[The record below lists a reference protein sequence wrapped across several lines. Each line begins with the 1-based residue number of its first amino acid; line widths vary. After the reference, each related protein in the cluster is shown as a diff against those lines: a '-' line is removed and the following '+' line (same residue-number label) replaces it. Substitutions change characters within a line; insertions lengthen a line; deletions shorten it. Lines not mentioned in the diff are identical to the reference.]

1 MQQLLLRVQIS
12 KQHNDV
18 STKMCRIENRM
29 TVSVPTQK
37 NLLLLVICMAAV
49 LWMGGGVARWFVLF
63 GCIAVVP
70 GWWLQQWTAR
80 RVPFFVRA
88 TIGFAGIAAVYAWAA
103 WAEFSMPPWVWQ
115 AALGAGTV
123 SAVARWWRAVDVH
136 TITLPTRLGGVAI
149 VLASMTVVW
158 TRVAQ
163 IADIAMPPW
172 VDSVHHALL
181 IRVAVEAGHAP
192 WSLEPY
198 LPVAALTYH
207 SGYHSIM
214 AVLLSLSAIPL
225 RDIAEYL
232 RISGQVWN
240 VCAVLSVAALVWQ
253 WTRSWWATSV
263 TIVVAGVVSIMPAY
277 YLSWGRYTLLTGM
290 VFLPAALWLIDDC
303 FKPVGQR
310 VHWVWLGAVMTLLA
324 LTHMVV
330 FVIALLWGG
339 ALLIVYGAPSRWV
352 VRPVL
357 MALALT
363 VPWWLF
369 VGAHVQAGA
378 GASAMHVAGNPSHNG
393 VVWGLVWALNN
404 RWLVPALVCAL
415 AVLVRMRVR
424 RGLALVGWIV
434 LTVLMANPVLIG
446 LPYLSFFTNE
456 TITSGLYIPIAIG
469 IGLAS
474 VHAVRRLPEWV
485 TAVTLGVVI
494 AASVGGI
501 VPVVRDTTIIATADD
516 QAVLQWAVDNMPR
529 DATVMTNSAG
539 WMWGVD
545 RGGDGG
551 WWLLPVAGIAVTTP
565 PVLYTYADLAARASI
580 AETTAQLREADG
592 SLAFVERFVAEH
604 REVNYIYAS
613 ERGSAAKPSVL
624 DTSAQFELRFRSG
637 DAAIYA
643 VLW

>member
-1 MQQLLLRVQIS
+1 
-12 KQHNDV
+12 
-18 STKMCRIENRM
+18 MCRIENRM

-70 GWWLQQWTAR
+70 GWWLQQWTAS

-149 VLASMTVVW
+149 VLVSLTVVW

-192 WSLEPY
+192 WNLEPY

-545 RGGDGG
+545 RGADGG

-565 PVLYTYADLAARASI
+565 PVLYTYADPVARAWI
-580 AETTAQLREADG
+580 AETTAQLRDADG

-624 DTSAQFELRFRSG
+624 DTSSQFELRFRSG

>member
-1 MQQLLLRVQIS
+1 
-12 KQHNDV
+12 
-18 STKMCRIENRM
+18 M
-29 TVSVPTQK
+29 TISVPTQK
-37 NLLLLVICMAAV
+37 NLLLLVMCMAAV
-49 LWMGGGVARWFVLF
+49 LWVGGGVARWFVLF
-63 GCIAVVP
+63 GCVGVVP
-70 GWWLQQWTAR
+70 GWWLQQWTVS
-80 RVPFFVRA
+80 RVPVFVRA
-88 TIGFAGIAAVYAWAA
+88 LFGCATVAVVYAWAA
-103 WAEFSMPPWVWQ
+103 WLDVRVPPLVWQ
-115 AALGAGTV
+115 GMLVICTAGAV
-123 SAVARWWRAVDVH
+123 IRWWRQADLY
-136 TITLPTRLGGVAI
+136 TITLPSRLGVVTV
-149 VLASMTVVW
+149 VLVVLTVVW

-163 IADIAMPPW
+163 ITDLAMPPW

-181 IRVAVEAGHAP
+181 IRVAVESGHAP
-192 WSLEPY
+192 WNLEPY
-198 LPVAALTYH
+198 LPVTALTYH

-214 AVLLSLSAIPL
+214 AVLMSLSAIPL

-253 WTRSWWATSV
+253 WTRSWWATAV
-263 TIVVAGVVSIMPAY
+263 TIAVTGVVSIMPAY

-290 VFLPAALWLIDDC
+290 VFLPAALWLIDNA
-303 FKPVGQR
+303 FRPVAQR
-310 VHWVWLGAVMTLLA
+310 VHWIWLGLVMTLLA

-330 FVIALLWGG
+330 FVIALLWGA
-339 ALLIVYGAPSRWV
+339 ALMLVYGVPSRWV
-352 VRPVL
+352 LRPIL
-357 MALALT
+357 MALVLT

-369 VGAHVQAGA
+369 VGAHVQAGT
-378 GASAMHVAGNPSHNG
+378 GSSAMHVAGNPSHNG

-415 AVLVRMRVR
+415 AVLVRLRMR
-424 RGLALVGWIV
+424 RGLALVCWIV
-434 LTVLMANPVLIG
+434 LTVLVANPVIIG
-446 LPYLSFFTNE
+446 LPYVSFFTNE

-469 IGLAS
+469 IGLA
-474 VHAVRRLPEWV
+474 AERLLQRVPEWA
-485 TAVTLGVVI
+485 TALTLCLAVG
-494 AASVGGI
+494 ATVGGI

-516 QAVLQWAVDNMPR
+516 LAVLQWAVDNVPR

-545 RGGDGG
+545 RGADGG
-551 WWLLPVAGIAVTTP
+551 WWLMPIAGIAVTTP
-565 PVLYTYADLAARASI
+565 PVLYTYAEPATRAWI
-580 AETTAQLREADG
+580 VETTAQLREADG

>member
-1 MQQLLLRVQIS
+1 M
-12 KQHNDV
+12 
-18 STKMCRIENRM
+18 
-29 TVSVPTQK
+29 
-37 NLLLLVICMAAV
+37 
-49 LWMGGGVARWFVLF
+49 
-63 GCIAVVP
+63 
-70 GWWLQQWTAR
+70 
-80 RVPFFVRA
+80 
-88 TIGFAGIAAVYAWAA
+88 
-103 WAEFSMPPWVWQ
+103 
-115 AALGAGTV
+115 
-123 SAVARWWRAVDVH
+123 
-136 TITLPTRLGGVAI
+136 
-149 VLASMTVVW
+149 
-158 TRVAQ
+158 
-163 IADIAMPPW
+163 
-172 VDSVHHALL
+172 
-181 IRVAVEAGHAP
+181 
-192 WSLEPY
+192 
-198 LPVAALTYH
+198 
-207 SGYHSIM
+207 
-214 AVLLSLSAIPL
+214 SLSTIPL
-225 RDIAEYL
+225 HDVAEYL
-232 RISGQVWN
+232 RTSGQVWN
-240 VCAVLSVAALVWQ
+240 VCAVLTVAALVWQ
-253 WTRSWWATSV
+253 WTRSWWATAV

-303 FKPVGQR
+303 LKPVGQR
-310 VHWVWLGAVMTLLA
+310 VHWVWLGAIMTLLA

-339 ALLIVYGAPSRWV
+339 ALLLVYGAPGWWV
-352 VRPVL
+352 LRPVL
-357 MALALT
+357 MALVLT
-363 VPWWLF
+363 LPWWLF
-369 VGAHVQAGA
+369 VGAHVQGGA

-415 AVLVRMRVR
+415 MVLVRLRMR
-424 RGLALVGWIV
+424 RGLALVCWIV
-434 LTVLMANPVLIG
+434 LTVLVANPVVIG

-456 TITSGLYIPIAIG
+456 TITTGLYIPIAIAL
-469 IGLAS
+469 GLAS
-474 VHAVRRLPEWV
+474 VRVVRRIPEWA
-485 TAVTLGVVI
+485 TAVTVGVVV
-494 AASVGGI
+494 AVTLGGI

-516 QAVLQWAVDNMPR
+516 QAVLQWAVDNLPR

-565 PVLYTYADLAARASI
+565 PVLYTYADPAARSWI

-624 DTSAQFELRFRSG
+624 DTSAQFELRFRRG

>member
-1 MQQLLLRVQIS
+1 
-12 KQHNDV
+12 
-18 STKMCRIENRM
+18 M
-29 TVSVPTQK
+29 TISVPTQK
-37 NLLLLVICMAAV
+37 NLLLLVLCMAAV
-49 LWMGGGVARWFVLF
+49 LWVGGGVARWFVLF
-63 GCIAVVP
+63 GCVAVVP
-70 GWWLQQWTAR
+70 GWWLQEWTVS
-80 RVPFFVRA
+80 RVPVFVRA
-88 TIGFAGIAAVYAWAA
+88 IIGCTTIAVVYVWAA
-103 WAEFSMPPWVWQ
+103 WLDVRVPPLLWQ
-115 AALGAGTV
+115 GALVIGTV
-123 SAVARWWRAVDVH
+123 SAVMRWWRRADLPVGA
-136 TITLPTRLGGVAI
+136 LPTRLGGIVVVLVA
-149 VLASMTVVW
+149 VTVVW

-198 LPVAALTYH
+198 LPVPALTYH

-214 AVLLSLSAIPL
+214 AVLMSLSAIPL
-225 RDIAEYL
+225 HDVAEYL
-232 RISGQVWN
+232 RTSGQVWN
-240 VCAVLSVAALVWQ
+240 VCAVLTVAALVWQ
-253 WTRSWWATSV
+253 WTRSWWATAV
-263 TIVVAGVVSIMPAY
+263 TMVVAGVVSIMPAY

-339 ALLIVYGAPSRWV
+339 ALLLVYGAPGRWGL
-352 VRPVL
+352 RPML
-357 MALALT
+357 MALVLT
-363 VPWWLF
+363 LPWWLF

-415 AVLVRMRVR
+415 MVLVRLRMR
-424 RGLALVGWIV
+424 RGLALVCWIV
-434 LTVLMANPVLIG
+434 LTLLVANPVVIG

-456 TITSGLYIPIAIG
+456 TITTGLYIPIAIA

-474 VHAVRRLPEWV
+474 VRVVLRIPEWT
-485 TAVTLGVVI
+485 TAVTLGLVV
-494 AASVGGI
+494 AATVSGL

-624 DTSAQFELRFRSG
+624 DTSAQFDRRFRSG

>member
-1 MQQLLLRVQIS
+1 
-12 KQHNDV
+12 
-18 STKMCRIENRM
+18 M
-29 TVSVPTQK
+29 TISVPTQK
-37 NLLLLVICMAAV
+37 NLLLLVLCMAAV
-49 LWMGGGVARWFVLF
+49 LWVGGGVARWFVLF
-63 GCIAVVP
+63 GCVAVVP
-70 GWWLQQWTAR
+70 GWWLQEWTVS
-80 RVPFFVRA
+80 RVPVFVRA
-88 TIGFAGIAAVYAWAA
+88 IIGCTTIAVVYVWAA
-103 WAEFSMPPWVWQ
+103 WFDVRVPPLLWQ
-115 AALGAGTV
+115 GALAIGTV
-123 SAVARWWRAVDVH
+123 SAVMRWWRRADGPVVA
-136 TITLPTRLGGVAI
+136 LPTRLGGVVV
-149 VLASMTVVW
+149 VLVAVTVVW

-172 VDSVHHALL
+172 VDSAHHALL

-198 LPVAALTYH
+198 LPVPALTYH

-214 AVLLSLSAIPL
+214 AVLMSLSAIPL
-225 RDIAEYL
+225 HDVAEYL
-232 RISGQVWN
+232 RTSGQVWN
-240 VCAVLSVAALVWQ
+240 VCAVLTVAALVWQ
-253 WTRSWWATSV
+253 WTRSWWATAV
-263 TIVVAGVVSIMPAY
+263 TMVVAGVVSIMPAY

-339 ALLIVYGAPSRWV
+339 ALLLVYGAPGRWV
-352 VRPVL
+352 LRPLL
-357 MALALT
+357 MALVLT
-363 VPWWLF
+363 LPWWLF

-415 AVLVRMRVR
+415 MVLVRLRMR
-424 RGLALVGWIV
+424 RGLVLVCWIV
-434 LTVLMANPVLIG
+434 LTMLVANPVVIG

-456 TITSGLYIPIAIG
+456 TITTGLYIPIAIA

-474 VHAVRRLPEWV
+474 VRVVRRIPEWA
-485 TAVTLGVVI
+485 TAVTLGLVV
-494 AASVGGI
+494 AATVGGL

-516 QAVLQWAVDNMPR
+516 QAVLQWAVDNVPR

-565 PVLYTYADLAARASI
+565 PVLYTYADPAARASI

-592 SLAFVERFVAEH
+592 TLAFVERFVAEH